1 MRFFLGVFFLGKLE
15 SYPLPFISLHF
26 KDFHYYPSQSELLLK
41 FYFNF
46 KNVARWGFSISSFFT
61 FIKTN
66 KHNESIFNSI
76 GSSLGKSEANRNH
89 FEQEINNS

>member
-1 MRFFLGVFFLGKLE
+1 M
-15 SYPLPFISLHF
+15 S
-26 KDFHYYPSQSELLLK
+26 
-41 FYFNF
+41 
-46 KNVARWGFSISSFFT
+46 FSISSFFT

-89 FEQEINNS
+89 FEQEINAIPNDVDLIVLPEMFTSGLL

>member
-1 MRFFLGVFFLGKLE
+1 M
-15 SYPLPFISLHF
+15 S
-26 KDFHYYPSQSELLLK
+26 
-41 FYFNF
+41 
-46 KNVARWGFSISSFFT
+46 FSISSFFT

-89 FEQEINNS
+89 FEQEINVPNDVDLIVSQKCLLVVYYEPRSSFRNDAGRNGYLASNFGESQKLCHNRKV